1 MKNKIPKEII
11 ETFFKKNIED
21 QFTAKKLLDFY
32 LYYGNVKNANKH
44 RIPIAEDDLL
54 TFEKK
59 LKKQE
64 KKWQDQVDYT
74 LEQYKI
80 HMLDRSGT
88 TGIEKEILRQMDLI
102 NKNYNLF

>member
-32 LYYGNVKNANKH
+32 LHYGNVKNANKH

-54 TFEKK
+54 EFEKK

-64 KKWQDQVDYT
+64 KKWQDKVDYT
-74 LEQYKI
+74 LEQHRIY
-80 HMLDRSGT
+80 MMDRAGA
-88 TGIEKEILRQMDLI
+88 TGIDKEILRQSDLT
-102 NKNYNLF
+102 KNYNLF